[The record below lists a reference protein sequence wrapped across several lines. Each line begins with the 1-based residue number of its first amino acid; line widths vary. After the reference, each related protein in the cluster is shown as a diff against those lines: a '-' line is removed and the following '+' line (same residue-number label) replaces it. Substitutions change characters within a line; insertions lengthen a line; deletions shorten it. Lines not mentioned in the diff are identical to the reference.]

1 MSAIKQPTL
10 NYAFVAK
17 VLAGL
22 LARGRSLHDFK
33 LGFISLL
40 GQGLKELQR
49 TVTETFRSTG
59 MGKLSSGK

>member
-22 LARGRSLHDFK
+22 LARGRSLHYFK
-33 LGFISLL
+33 LGFIVGARIERAS
-40 GQGLKELQR
+40 KN
-49 TVTETFRSTG
+49 SN
-59 MGKLSSGK
+59 